1 MVKSHRFVCG
11 VIGISDACTYV
22 CVLCVYICK
31 LWHKAYAWFVYL
43 RLQCTV
49 TGAHMH
55 ELIWSCIRNKRGDDV
70 MISVHH
76 PILRTLS
83 TTKRT
88 TVRWHRPIVSVSIW
102 FATKH
107 ALWRYKY
114 IYIYPLREYRSR
126 YSEWYALPWA
136 RVCAFAPVPN
146 ICISG
151 SFQYRYR
158 QRHGG
163 ACAVK
168 HRII

>member
-1 MVKSHRFVCG
+1 MGGRSQPPKVHLSARYCSATYMNVNRLSALTFFFFFFFLLLIISFFYRRKKMVNGKISSFCLRCNRHKRRVYVC
-11 VIGISDACTYV
+11 V

-88 TVRWHRPIVSVSIW
+88 TVRWHRPIVSGSI
-102 FATKH
+102 
-107 ALWRYKY
+107 
-114 IYIYPLREYRSR
+114 
-126 YSEWYALPWA
+126 
-136 RVCAFAPVPN
+136 
-146 ICISG
+146 
-151 SFQYRYR
+151 
-158 QRHGG
+158 
-163 ACAVK
+163 
-168 HRII
+168 